1 MRRKRELTP
10 TAQLILQAVGNA
22 STPLSHADIAEAT
35 HASPYTV
42 SHLTQNLVRNSL
54 LRRNCVGGM
63 SYFTLPLTDTAE
75 VNRG

>member
-22 STPLSHADIAEAT
+22 STPLSHNEIAEVT

-42 SHLTQNLVRNSL
+42 THLTPRLVRKSL
-54 LRRNCVGGM
+54 LRRACVGGM
-63 SYFTLPLTDTAE
+63 SYFTLPLTDTTE
-75 VNRG
+75 VNHG